1 MNKRGKQKAIIGGI
15 AAVVVIA
22 IAVGAIIFIRNQTST
37 QSQTI
42 GGNTVQRPNFETLTP
57 NNSSDTKL
65 DNTTVR
71 TTPNDGQVFS
81 YTDTI
86 DGVSITVNQQ
96 ELPKNMTVDVIA
108 KNLNATKKLTKNSL
122 TMYVGTSE
130 QGAQTAVF
138 GVKNLLILIKSASV
152 IQDKSWTS
160 YAASLD

>member
-1 MNKRGKQKAIIGGI
+1 MIGGI

-22 IAVGAIIFIRNQTST
+22 IIVGAIVFIRAQAST

-42 GGNTVQRPNFETLTP
+42 GGGATQRPNFETLTP
-57 NNSSDTKL
+57 NNSSDNKL

-86 DGVSITVNQQ
+86 DSVSVTVNQQ
-96 ELPKNMTVDVIA
+96 ELPKNMTVDTIA
-108 KNLNATKKLTKNSL
+108 KNLNATKKLTKDSL

-130 QGAQTAVF
+130 QGAQTAVL
-138 GVKNLLILIKSASV
+138 GVKNLLVLIKSASV
-152 IQDKSWTS
+152 IQDKSWIS
-160 YAASLD
+160 YAASLN